1 MNMLERMNATIA
13 YIEDHLQEELPM
25 PTIAKAAG
33 TSESE
38 IQKTFYALT
47 GISIVEYIRRRRLT
61 LAGFELQ
68 KGEKT
73 VLEIALEYGYTSPD
87 SFTRAFRQMHG
98 ITPSAVKKG
107 GCLLKAYGK
116 ITFVL
121 TIKGVNAMN
130 YKILKKEEMRII
142 GFKKWFSTENN
153 SQMQEIPKMWDSLTE
168 EIKKRITALSNNDGV
183 VGLCADMYDG
193 GFDYWIGCMSEK
205 DCPED
210 LEEVTIP
217 ASSWAVFEIIGRMRP
232 LPNAMQDI
240 WKRIYSEWFPNST
253 YEHAMLPEI
262 EYYSAGDMMA
272 ENYRS
277 EIWIPVK

>member
-1 MNMLERMNATIA
+1 MNMLERMNTTME
-13 YIEDHLQEELPM
+13 YIEAHLLKELHMPM
-25 PTIAKAAG
+25 IAKAAG

-47 GISIVEYIRRRRLT
+47 GISIVEYVRRRRLT

-68 KGEKT
+68 KREKS

-98 ITPSAVKKG
+98 TTPSAVKKG

-130 YKILKKEEMRII
+130 YKILKKEAMRII
-142 GFKKWFSTENN
+142 GFKKWFSTEND
-153 SQMQEIPKMWDSLTE
+153 SQLKEIPKMWDSLTDE
-168 EIKKRITALSNNDGV
+168 MKAKITALSNNDGV
-183 VGLCADMYDG
+183 VGLCGDMYDG
-193 GFDYWIGCMSEK
+193 GFDYWIGCMSDKE
-205 DCPED
+205 CPED
-210 LEEVTIP
+210 LEEITIP
-217 ASSWAVFEIIGRMRP
+217 SSSWAVFEVIGSMRP
-232 LPNAMQDI
+232 LPNAIQDI
-240 WKRIYSEWFPNST
+240 WKRIYSEWLPNSV

-262 EYYSAGDMMA
+262 EWYSSGDMMA
-272 ENYRS
+272 EDYRS

>member
-1 MNMLERMNATIA
+1 MNMLDRMNTTIE
-13 YIEDHLQEELPM
+13 YIEEHLLEELHM
-25 PTIAKAAG
+25 PTIANVAG

-47 GISIVEYIRRRRLT
+47 GISIVEYVRRRRLS

-68 KGEKT
+68 KREKS

-98 ITPSAVKKG
+98 TTPSAVKKG
-107 GCLLKAYGK
+107 GCLLKSYGK

-130 YKILKKEEMRII
+130 YKILKKEEMHII
-142 GFKKWFSTENN
+142 GFKKWFSTENDR
-153 SQMQEIPKMWDSLTE
+153 QMQEIPKMWDSVTE
-168 EIKKRITALSNNDGV
+168 AMKKRITALSNNDGV

-193 GFDYWIGCMSEK
+193 GFDYWIGCMSDKE
-205 DCPED
+205 CPED
-210 LEEVTIP
+210 LEEITIP
-217 ASSWAVFEIIGRMRP
+217 ATLWAVFEILGPMRP

-240 WKRIYSEWFPNST
+240 WKRIYSEWLPNST

-262 EYYSAGDMMA
+262 EYYSSGDMMA
-272 ENYRS
+272 DDYKT
-277 EIWIPVK
+277 EIWIPIK